1 MAKIL
6 NRSEVCKRVDPG
18 MRDLAIACLAAGWRA
33 EQGGHHV
40 KMFPTDVTKRPVVF
54 SGSSSDH
61 CARRNLRAQI
71 SRAGLVPAT
80 TN

>member
-33 EQGGHHV
+33 EQGGHHEAPGGV
-40 KMFPTDVTKRPVVF
+40 LGFVFRSLRP
-54 SGSSSDH
+54 SESEGADLPCRTRPGH
-61 CARRNLRAQI
+61 YELTL
-71 SRAGLVPAT
+71 SR
-80 TN
+80 